1 MFFFHTS
8 ISEHVTNPQN
18 SRWKVDPVVRF
29 YYLNAEPSGV
39 TNSLGGGA
47 PLRTILQMVR
57 GAERFVRARYLG
69 LFIEGYYPLARHH
82 ESTS

>member
-1 MFFFHTS
+1 MRS
-8 ISEHVTNPQN
+8 
-18 SRWKVDPVVRF
+18 
-29 YYLNAEPSGV
+29 YYLNAEPPGV

-69 LFIEGYYPLARHH
+69 VFIEGYYPLARRR
-82 ESTS
+82 ESTG